1 MVTVG
6 LVRNRVRVRVRV
18 GVRVRV
24 PRTHGY
30 PSSVSPH
37 PLLRGKKK
45 KKKKKK
51 RKKGADKQ
59 RRTFADVIRGDK
71 QGSKEANSKVPTRHA

>member
-1 MVTVG
+1 M
-6 LVRNRVRVRVRV
+6 VRNRVRVRVRV

-45 KKKKKK
+45 K

>member
-1 MVTVG
+1 M
-6 LVRNRVRVRVRV
+6 VRNRVRVRVRV

-45 KKKKKK
+45 K
-51 RKKGADKQ
+51 GADTQ
-59 RRTFADVIRGDK
+59 RRTYANVVIRGVVK